1 MSADRRCIAG
11 VIAAHLAAGFLLLT
25 PGYIE
30 PDSVA
35 IYSWIRS
42 IVFNGDLL
50 FFDEWL
56 GFGMIRDGVP
66 MAKEITELGTLANHW
81 WVGTSMVSAPYYL
94 AAHLAA
100 KWGQASP
107 NGFLGIYAMTL
118 AWVSVLF
125 GAAASLTAL
134 HVLRRQQIAAGAAIG
149 AIAAIAVGTPMLW
162 YELRMPLG
170 THMAGVAIIGA
181 LCLALFMAETRRELA
196 LDILCGLLFGLA
208 VTTRLQHFVLA
219 PAVAWH
225 LRRSG
230 RSWARLFV
238 VGLASLVPWVAQA
251 VAWTAVYGQPLGPI
265 AAGSSP
271 VGGTWMVFHTIAL
284 DEVLFSSFHGLLPW
298 APVAALA
305 IAGWIV
311 ERKRFLLATTL
322 LLMFAGEWLANG
334 LLDRY
339 WWGGMSFGPRR
350 FVDLAVPMMI
360 GLAWFLVRTRRAGI
374 VAAAA
379 AAAWG
384 AALAAAAAAGSLDLS
399 SDLLPREL
407 LTAVTS
413 IDGAA
418 LADSLGG
425 AALLRAPW
433 LAFSGLAIVALVSV
447 VLWPAVATVRRS
459 TIVLVLLSLLSAAAA
474 AIAIA
479 PTRERAGAELERYGL
494 DVEAARIAGPLLDA
508 RSLLSQELRFLER
521 RGRYRE
527 AEETKALIASID
539 QRLEKVLRE
548 PELDQ

>member
-1 MSADRRCIAG
+1 VSTDRRAIAG
-11 VIAAHLAAGFLLLT
+11 VIAAHLAAGLLLLT
-25 PGYIE
+25 PGYIR

-56 GFGMIRDGVP
+56 GFGMIRGGIP

-81 WVGTSMVSAPYYL
+81 WVGTSMLSAPYYL
-94 AAHLAA
+94 AAHLVA
-100 KWGQASP
+100 KLTEDSP
-107 NGFLGIYAMTL
+107 NGFFGIYSMTM

-125 GAAASLTAL
+125 GIAGSVIAL
-134 HVLRRQQIAAGAAIG
+134 HILRRQQIAAGAAMG

-162 YELRMPLG
+162 YELRFPLG

-181 LCLALFMAETRRELA
+181 LCLALFLAESRRQIA

-225 LRRSG
+225 LHRSG
-230 RSWARLFV
+230 RSWTRLFL
-238 VGLASLVPWVAQA
+238 VGLASLVPWGAQA

-271 VGGTWMVFHTIAL
+271 VGGTWMVFHTVAL

-298 APVAALA
+298 APVAAFALG
-305 IAGWIV
+305 GWIL
-311 ERKRFLLATTL
+311 ERKRFPLATTF

-350 FVDLAVPMMI
+350 FVDLAVPMMV
-360 GLAWFLVRTRRAGI
+360 GLGWFLARTRIAGAL
-374 VAAAA
+374 AAAA

-413 IDGAA
+413 IDGGA
-418 LADSLGG
+418 LAESLGRG
-425 AALLRAPW
+425 ALVASPGLAL
-433 LAFSGLAIVALVSV
+433 SSLAIVALISAA
-447 VLWPAVATVRRS
+447 LAPAVASLRRG
-459 TIVLVLLSLLSAAAA
+459 TIALLLTSLLSVAAAA
-474 AIAIA
+474 FAIA
-479 PTRERAGAELERYGL
+479 PTRERAGEELARHGL
-494 DVEAARIAGPLLDA
+494 DVEGARFAGPLLDA
-508 RSLLSQELRFLER
+508 RSLLNQELRFLER
-521 RGRYRE
+521 RGRDDE
-527 AEETKALIASID
+527 AEQTRALIASID
-539 QRLEKVLRE
+539 LRLEKVSGF
-548 PELDQ
+548 PPADQ

>member
-1 MSADRRCIAG
+1 MKTDRRAIAG
-11 VIAAHLAAGFLLLT
+11 LLTAHLAAGLLLLT

-56 GFGMIRDGVP
+56 GFGMIRGGIP

-81 WVGTSMVSAPYYL
+81 WVGTSMLSSPYYL
-94 AAHLAA
+94 VAHLIA
-100 KWGQASP
+100 KWTESSP

-118 AWVSVLF
+118 AWISVLF
-125 GAAASLTAL
+125 GAAASVIAL
-134 HVLRRQQIAAGAAIG
+134 HVLRRQQIAAGAAMG
-149 AIAAIAVGTPMLW
+149 AIAAIALGTPMLW
-162 YELRMPLG
+162 YELRFPLG

-181 LCLALFMAETRRELA
+181 LCLALYRAETRQEIA

-230 RSWARLFV
+230 RSWTRLFL
-238 VGLASLVPWVAQA
+238 VGLASLLPWGAQA

-298 APVAALA
+298 SPVAALA
-305 IAGWIV
+305 IAGWFV
-311 ERKRFLLATTL
+311 ERKRFPLATTF

-350 FVDLAVPMMI
+350 FVDLAVPMMV
-360 GLAWFLVRTRRAGI
+360 GLGWFLARTRGAGAI
-374 VAAAA
+374 AAAA
-379 AAAWG
+379 ATAWG
-384 AALAAAAAAGSLDLS
+384 VALAAAAAAGSLDLS
-399 SDLLPREL
+399 ADLLPREL
-407 LTAVTS
+407 VSAVAS
-413 IDGAA
+413 IDGPA
-418 LADSLGG
+418 LTDSLGG

-433 LAFSGLAIVALVSV
+433 LALSGLAIVVIVSGA
-447 VLWPAVATVRRS
+447 LWPAVASVRRGAVALM
-459 TIVLVLLSLLSAAAA
+459 ILSLLSVAAAAA
-474 AIAIA
+474 AIA
-479 PTRERAGAELERYGL
+479 PTRQRAGTELERYGL
-494 DVEAARIAGPLLDA
+494 DTRAARIAGPLLDA
-508 RSLLSQELRFLER
+508 RGLLSEELRFLER
-521 RGRYRE
+521 RGRGKE
-527 AEETKALIASID
+527 AGETKALIESID
-539 QRLEKVLRE
+539 QRLDEVLRR
-548 PELDQ
+548 DQ

>member
-1 MSADRRCIAG
+1 VRGDRRGIAA
-11 VIAAHLAAGFLLLT
+11 VLAAHLAAGLLLLT
-25 PGYIE
+25 PGYIR

-35 IYSWIRS
+35 IYSWLRS

-56 GFGMIRDGVP
+56 GFGMIRGGVP

-94 AAHLAA
+94 AAHLVSR
-100 KWGQASP
+100 WSENSP
-107 NGFLGIYAMTL
+107 NGFLGIYSMTL

-125 GAAASLTAL
+125 GAAASVIAL
-134 HVLRRQQIAAGAAIG
+134 HILRRQQVAAGAAMG

-162 YELRMPLG
+162 YELRFPLG

-181 LCLALFMAETRRELA
+181 LCLALYRAETQREIA

-225 LRRSG
+225 LHRSG
-230 RSWARLFV
+230 RSWGRLFL
-238 VGLASLVPWVAQA
+238 VGLASLVPWGAQA

-271 VGGTWMVFHTIAL
+271 VGGTWMIFHTNAL

-311 ERKRFLLATTL
+311 ERKRFPLATTF

-360 GLAWFLVRTRRAGI
+360 GLGWLLARARSAGA

-379 AAAWG
+379 AAVWG

-399 SDLLPREL
+399 ADLLPREL
-407 LTAVTS
+407 LTAVAS
-413 IDGAA
+413 IDGTA
-418 LADSLGG
+418 LADSLRG

-433 LAFSGLAIVALVSV
+433 LALSGLAIVVLVSAA
-447 VLWPAVATVRRS
+447 LWPAVASVQRS
-459 TIVLVLLSLLSAAAA
+459 TIVLVVLSLLSVAAA

-494 DVEAARIAGPLLDA
+494 DVEASRIAGPLIDA
-508 RSLLSQELRFLER
+508 RGLLSQELRFLER
-521 RGRYRE
+521 RGREDE
-527 AEETKALIASID
+527 ARRTQALIESID
-539 QRLEKVLRE
+539 QRLEQAFRDSRG
-548 PELDQ
+548 DQ

>member
-1 MSADRRCIAG
+1 MSPDRRGIAG
-11 VIAAHLAAGFLLLT
+11 VIAAHIVAGVLLLT
-25 PGYIE
+25 PGYIR

-56 GFGMIRDGVP
+56 GFGMIRGGLP

-94 AAHLAA
+94 VAHLVAR
-100 KWGQASP
+100 WSEDSP
-107 NGFLGIYAMTL
+107 NGFLGIYSMTL

-125 GAAASLTAL
+125 GASASVIAL
-134 HVLRRQQIAAGAAIG
+134 HILRRQQIAAGAAMG

-162 YELRMPLG
+162 YELRFPLG

-181 LCLALFMAETRRELA
+181 LCLALFRAETQREIA

-230 RSWARLFV
+230 RSWTRLFL
-238 VGLASLVPWVAQA
+238 VGLASLVPWGAQA

-271 VGGTWMVFHTIAL
+271 VGGTWMIFHTIAL

-298 APVAALA
+298 SPVAAFAL
-305 IAGWIV
+305 AGWIL
-311 ERKRFLLATTL
+311 ERKRFPLATTF

-360 GLAWFLVRTRRAGI
+360 GLGWFLARTRRAGA
-374 VAAAA
+374 VATAA
-379 AAAWG
+379 AAAWS

-399 SDLLPREL
+399 DDLLPGDL
-407 LTAVTS
+407 VTAVTS

-418 LADSLGG
+418 LADSLAG
-425 AALLRAPW
+425 AAVLRAPW
-433 LAFSGLAIVALVSV
+433 LALSGLAIVAFVSAA
-447 VLWPAVATVRRS
+447 LWPAVAGARRS
-459 TIVLVLLSLLSAAAA
+459 AIALVVLSVLSVAAA

-479 PTRERAGAELERYGL
+479 PTRENAGAEIARDGL
-494 DVEAARIAGPLLDA
+494 DVAAARIAGPLLDA
-508 RSLLSQELRFLER
+508 RGLLSEELRFLER
-521 RGRYRE
+521 RQREKE
-527 AEETKALIASID
+527 AEETKALIESID
-539 QRLEKVLRE
+539 QRLGEVL
-548 PELDQ
+548 QSNQ